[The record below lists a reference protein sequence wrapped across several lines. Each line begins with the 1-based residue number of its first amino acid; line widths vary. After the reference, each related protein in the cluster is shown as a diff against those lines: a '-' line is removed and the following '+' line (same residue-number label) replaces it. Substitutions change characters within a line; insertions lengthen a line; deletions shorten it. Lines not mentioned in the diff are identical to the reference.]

1 MKIKQNTII
10 CIGMALVLM
19 TIGTASAVTYNVTSI
34 AGPQNY
40 TTIQAAVNAANPGD
54 TILVYPGT
62 YNENLDVFTSSKNNL
77 NITSTDGAAVTNVTA
92 ASSNDHVFHVTADG
106 VTISGF
112 NVTGATDLW
121 NYGIYLDGVEGCT
134 ISDNKVSNNDDG
146 IYLSSSSNNTLSNNT
161 ANSNDERGIWLWDS
175 SNNLLSNNTANLNS
189 GNGIELYDSTN
200 NTLSS
205 NTANSN
211 NDFGIG
217 LLYSD
222 HNTLINNA
230 ANLNNFYGIDLLDS
244 SYNTLTFNDA
254 LENDIGIPVSASSDN
269 NTLMY
274 NNASNGEYGIWLSA
288 SSNNTLSSNTA
299 NSNTNT
305 GIYLTASSDN
315 NILNNNIA
323 NSNIYRGISLW
334 QSSNNTIY
342 NNHFSNTINAYVS
355 TDSTGN
361 VWNTT
366 KTAATNI
373 VVGPYMGGNFWAE
386 PNGTGFSQ
394 TCTDADGDGICDL
407 PYTIGVNN
415 TDYLP
420 LSSEIPVA
428 KPVITLLDPSSSSV
442 SDNAGDS
449 RTFTVIIDQIANVTW
464 MLDWFTLYTNVSVQ
478 TASYHNSSA
487 KVGVHNLTV
496 IAQNDNGTDQ
506 KSWTWTVEQLID
518 TTEPVV
524 IVNTPIDLWVNNGTV
539 LYLNAT
545 ITDVG
550 SGVKNATVNVSGIN
564 DTINTAV
571 LTNTADN
578 YWTNDSII
586 VNTSNSGLQNL
597 TITAYNNADN
607 VNNSVGFTLKV
618 DNILPVIQNA
628 YATPSTIEANGI
640 DDALLNVTA
649 TDADSN
655 ISSVSVNLSAI
666 GGSPAQAMTNNNGTW
681 QLIVNTTIS
690 GTFDLP
696 VNVIDH
702 AGNSNTSV
710 SILLNA
716 SEVVSGIHLHQGWN
730 FISVPYELRNSSVD
744 SVLAD
749 VDYDDLAYYNTEMAI
764 WENVST
770 IEPLKGYW
778 IFVSEDSIIPQ
789 NVLDPKLPVLPQKIQ
804 LYEGWNSIGYTDSN
818 QPLSAELTLRSID
831 DSYVS
836 ILGPW
841 NPVKMSFEYV
851 GHNGETG
858 IISGKLVG
866 TDVFEMEPYKGY
878 WLYVT
883 DECTLTIIGF

>member
-1 MKIKQNTII
+1 MKIKQSILI
-10 CIGMALVLM
+10 CIGMALLLM
-19 TIGTASAVTYNVTSI
+19 TIGTAAAAATITVNDSTGPVANFTS
-34 AGPQNY
+34 
-40 TTIQAAVNAANPGD
+40 IQAAIDDVNTTDGD

-62 YNENLDVFTSSKNNL
+62 YIENVDVDKELTIISESGDPEDT
-77 NITSTDGAAVTNVTA
+77 IVQAAN
-92 ASSNDHVFHVTADG
+92 SNDHVFSINADNVIISEFKVTDAASSGNAGIYLNNVEDCT
-106 VTISGF
+106 VTENSLSDNYYGIWLDYSSNNIVSNNTVNSNNYGIRLYRSNNNNMLIDNTANF
-112 NVTGATDLW
+112 NNNYGIWLDRSSNNILSNNTLNW
-121 NYGIYLDGVEGCT
+121 NDAYGIYQYDSKNNIMSNNTLDSNSYGIYLTSSSHNEL
-134 ISDNKVSNNDDG
+134 NNNTAEWNDFTG
-146 IYLSSSSNNTLSNNT
+146 IYLSSSDNN
-161 ANSNDERGIWLWDS
+161 E
-175 SNNLLSNNTANLNS
+175 
-189 GNGIELYDSTN
+189 
-200 NTLSS
+200 
-205 NTANSN
+205 
-211 NDFGIG
+211 
-217 LLYSD
+217 
-222 HNTLINNA
+222 
-230 ANLNNFYGIDLLDS
+230 LNN
-244 SYNTLTFNDA
+244 
-254 LENDIGIPVSASSDN
+254 N
-269 NTLMY
+269 N
-274 NNASNGEYGIWLSA
+274 
-288 SSNNTLSSNTA
+288 A
-299 NSNTNT
+299 NSNTN
-305 GIYLTASSDN
+305 GIYLSSSDN
-315 NILNNNIA
+315 NELNNNTA
-323 NSNIYRGISLW
+323 DWNDMYGINLYI
-334 QSSNNTIY
+334 SSNNELINNTAYSNDYGIRLYASSNYNLIY
-342 NNHFSNTINAYVS
+342 NNYLDNTNNVQDSGTNTWSSTEMLTYIYNGNNYVNY
-355 TDSTGN
+355 TGN
-361 VWNTT
+361 YYSDYE
-366 KTAATNI
+366 
-373 VVGPYMGGNFWAE
+373 G
-386 PNGTGFSQ
+386 
-394 TCTDADGDGICDL
+394 ADNNDDGIGDT
-407 PYTIGVNN
+407 PYGDDN
-415 TDYLP
+415 YP
-420 LSSEIPVA
+420 LLFWPVTSEIPVA
-428 KPVITLLDPSSSSV
+428 KPVITLLDPSPSSV

-545 ITDVG
+545 ITDVIA
-550 SGVKNATVNVSGIN
+550 GVKNATVNVSGIN

-607 VNNSVGFTLKV
+607 VSNSVGFTLKV

-681 QLIVNTTIS
+681 QLIVNTTIL

-716 SEVVSGIHLHQGWN
+716 SEVVPEDIHLHQGWN

-749 VDYDDLAYYNTEMAI
+749 VDYDDMAYYNTEMDI

-778 IFVSEDSIIPQ
+778 IFVYEDSIIPQ
-789 NVLDPKLPVLPQKIQ
+789 SVLDPKLPVLPQKIQ

-818 QPLSAELTLRSID
+818 QPLSAEVTLRSIN

-841 NPVKMSFEYV
+841 NPVTMSFEYV

-858 IISGKLVG
+858 IISGNHVG
-866 TDVFEMEPYKGY
+866 TDVFKMEPYKGY